1 MSSSEDIV
9 LGNENA
15 RTFHIQ
21 KVRFFMPLS
30 LIYDLVFDI
39 ADEFLVAEL
48 IFLMNI
54 VVSTEPIR

>member
-1 MSSSEDIV
+1 MSSGEDIV

-21 KVRFFMPLS
+21 KVCFFMPLS
-30 LIYDLVFDI
+30 LFCDFVFDI
-39 ADEFLVAEL
+39 ANEFLVAEI
-48 IFLMNI
+48 IFFMNI